1 MMNRQARCAALLM
14 LVSSGTFAAAQTY
27 PDRPI
32 RLIAPFAA
40 GGPSDIMARLVSQ
53 KLNESMGQPVV
64 VDNRAGAGGA
74 VGCEIAARAA
84 PDGYTLLLGSSGNL
98 SVNPSLYK
106 KLPYDPVKDFQPITQ
121 LEAGPQV
128 LVVHPAVA
136 AESVQELIALAKA
149 KPHALNFAS
158 GGTGTGNHLASEL
171 FKATAGIDIV
181 HVPYKGTG
189 QALTD
194 LVGGQVQMMMS
205 SLLPAMPQVKAG
217 RLRAL
222 AVTSAKRTPVLPDL
236 PTIAESGMP
245 GFETT
250 SWHGI
255 LVPART
261 PKTIAARLHD
271 ELVKMLAQPDVRA
284 RFTSEGIDAIGN
296 TPHEFATY
304 IHAETVKYAKVIR
317 QAGIKAD

>member
-1 MMNRQARCAALLM
+1 MNRIARCAAAIILTTSASA
-14 LVSSGTFAAAQTY
+14 VAAADY

-53 KLNESMGQPVV
+53 KLNESMGQPLV

-74 VGCEIAARAA
+74 VGCEIAAKAA

-128 LVVHPAVA
+128 LVVHPSIA
-136 AESVQELIALAKA
+136 AKSVQELIALAKA
-149 KPHALNFAS
+149 RPHALSFAS

-205 SLLPAMPQVKAG
+205 SLLPAIPQIKAG

-222 AVTSAKRTPVLPDL
+222 AVTSTKRTPVLPEL

-255 LVPART
+255 LVPAKT
-261 PKTIAARLHD
+261 PKAIAARLHD
-271 ELVKMLAQPDVRA
+271 ELVKMLAQPEVRA
-284 RFTSEGIDAIGN
+284 RFTSEGIDAIGS
-296 TPHEFATY
+296 TPQEFAAY
-304 IHAETVKYAKVIR
+304 IHAETVKYANVIKH
-317 QAGIKAD
+317 AGIRAD

>member
-1 MMNRQARCAALLM
+1 VRCAVLLM

-296 TPHEFATY
+296 TPQEFAAY
-304 IHAETVKYAKVIR
+304 IRSETVKYAKVIQ

>member
-1 MMNRQARCAALLM
+1 MSSATAVAA
-14 LVSSGTFAAAQTY
+14 SSY

-53 KLNESMGQPVV
+53 KLNESMGQPIV

-74 VGCEIAARAA
+74 VGCEIAAKAA

-136 AESVQELIALAKA
+136 AKSVQELIALAKA
-149 KPHALNFAS
+149 RPHALNFAS

-205 SLLPAMPQVKAG
+205 SLLPAIPQIKAG
-217 RLRAL
+217 RLRGL
-222 AVTSAKRTPVLPDL
+222 AVTSVKRTPVLPEL
-236 PTIAESGMP
+236 PTIAESGMA

-255 LVPART
+255 LVPAKT
-261 PKTIAARLHD
+261 PKVIATRLHD

-284 RFTSEGIDAIGN
+284 RLASEGIDAIGN
-296 TPHEFATY
+296 TPQEFAAY
-304 IHAETVKYAKVIR
+304 IRSETVKYAKVIK

>member
-1 MMNRQARCAALLM
+1 MSSATAVAA
-14 LVSSGTFAAAQTY
+14 SSY

-40 GGPSDIMARLVSQ
+40 GGPSDIMARLVSL
-53 KLNESMGQPVV
+53 KLNESMGQPIV

-74 VGCEIAARAA
+74 VGCEIAAKAA

-136 AESVQELIALAKA
+136 AKSVQELIALAKA
-149 KPHALNFAS
+149 RPHALNFAS

-205 SLLPAMPQVKAG
+205 SLLPAIPQIKAG
-217 RLRAL
+217 RLRGL
-222 AVTSAKRTPVLPDL
+222 AVTSVKRTPVLPEL
-236 PTIAESGMP
+236 PTIAESGMA

-255 LVPART
+255 LVPAKT
-261 PKTIAARLHD
+261 PKVIATRLHD

-284 RFTSEGIDAIGN
+284 RLASEGIDAIGN
-296 TPHEFATY
+296 TPQEFAAY
-304 IHAETVKYAKVIR
+304 IRSETVKYAKVIK

>member
-1 MMNRQARCAALLM
+1 
-14 LVSSGTFAAAQTY
+14 
-27 PDRPI
+27 
-32 RLIAPFAA
+32 
-40 GGPSDIMARLVSQ
+40 MARLVSQ
-53 KLNESMGQPVV
+53 KLNESMGQPIV

-74 VGCEIAARAA
+74 VGCEIAAKAA

-128 LVVHPAVA
+128 LVVHPAVTA
-136 AESVQELIALAKA
+136 KSVQELIALAKA
-149 KPHALNFAS
+149 RPHALNFAS

-205 SLLPAMPQVKAG
+205 SLLPAIPQIKAG
-217 RLRAL
+217 RLRGL
-222 AVTSAKRTPVLPDL
+222 AVTSVKRTPVLPEL
-236 PTIAESGMP
+236 PTIAESGMA

-255 LVPART
+255 LVPAKT
-261 PKTIAARLHD
+261 PKVIATRLHD

-284 RFTSEGIDAIGN
+284 RLASEGIDAIGN
-296 TPHEFATY
+296 TPQEFAAY
-304 IHAETVKYAKVIR
+304 IRSETVKYAKVIK

>member
-1 MMNRQARCAALLM
+1 MNQQVRCAALLM

-136 AESVQELIALAKA
+136 AKSVQELIALAKA

-261 PKTIAARLHD
+261 PKAIAARLHD

-296 TPHEFATY
+296 TPQEFAVY
-304 IHAETVKYAKVIR
+304 IHAETVKYAKVIK
-317 QAGIKAD
+317 QAGIKAE

>member
-1 MMNRQARCAALLM
+1 MMNRQVRCAALLM

>member
-1 MMNRQARCAALLM
+1 MNRIARCAAAIILTTSASA
-14 LVSSGTFAAAQTY
+14 VAAADY

-53 KLNESMGQPVV
+53 KLNESMGQPIV

-74 VGCEIAARAA
+74 VGCEIAAKAA

-136 AESVQELIALAKA
+136 AKSVQELIALAKA
-149 KPHALNFAS
+149 RPHALNFAS

-205 SLLPAMPQVKAG
+205 SLLPAIPQIKAG
-217 RLRAL
+217 RLRGL
-222 AVTSAKRTPVLPDL
+222 AVTSVKRTPVLPEL

-255 LVPART
+255 LVPAKT
-261 PKTIAARLHD
+261 PKAIATRLHD
-271 ELVKMLAQPDVRA
+271 ELVKMLGQPDVRA
-284 RFTSEGIDAIGN
+284 RLASEGIDAIGN
-296 TPHEFATY
+296 TPQEFAAY
-304 IHAETVKYAKVIR
+304 IRSETVKYAKVIK
-317 QAGIKAD
+317 QAGITAE